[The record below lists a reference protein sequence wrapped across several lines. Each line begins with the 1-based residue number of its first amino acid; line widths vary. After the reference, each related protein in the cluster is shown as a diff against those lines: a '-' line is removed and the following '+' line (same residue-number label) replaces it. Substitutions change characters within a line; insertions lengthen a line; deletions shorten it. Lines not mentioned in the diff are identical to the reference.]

1 MEYITIIWQ
10 AFFSVVALFVLTKLM
25 GYRQISNMS
34 VFDYI
39 NSITIG
45 SIAAEMA
52 TDMGGDYLKCLVAMI
67 VYAIFAV
74 VLSKICQK
82 SVTLR
87 RLINGKAITLFMH
100 GKLYKENLKKA
111 KMDVD
116 ELLIECRING
126 YFDLSQIEAI
136 VLEPNGKISI
146 LPITENKPITPKDL
160 GITPTQEEL
169 FANIIVDGQILKY
182 NLEHIN
188 RDEQWV
194 KQQLAIHNIKSVN
207 DVFLAI
213 CDRQGNFY
221 AYEKIKHT
229 VDKDVLG

>member
-10 AFFSVVALFVLTKLM
+10 AFFSVISLFVLTKLM

-52 TDMGGDYLKCLVAMI
+52 TDMNGDYLKCLVAI
-67 VYAIFAV
+67 VVYASFAV
-74 VLSKICQK
+74 ILSKICEK
-82 SVTLR
+82 SITLR
-87 RLINGKAITLFMH
+87 RLINGKAITLYMH
-100 GKLYKENLKKA
+100 GKLYRENLKKA

-116 ELLIECRING
+116 ELLTECRISG
-126 YFDLSQIEAI
+126 YFDLSQVEAI
-136 VLEPNGKISI
+136 ILEPNGKISI
-146 LPITENKPITPKDL
+146 LPVTENKPITPKEL

-182 NLEHIN
+182 NLKHID
-188 RDEQWV
+188 RDEQWLQ
-194 KQQLAIHNIKSVN
+194 QQLAKQNIKNVK
-207 DVFLAI
+207 DVFLAT

-221 AYEKIKHT
+221 AYEKIEHI

>member
-10 AFFSVVALFVLTKLM
+10 AFFSVVSLFFLTKLM

-52 TDMGGDYLKCLVAMI
+52 TDMDGDYLKGFVAMI
-67 VYAIFAV
+67 VYAVFAIA
-74 VLSKICQK
+74 LSKICQK
-82 SVTLR
+82 SINLR
-87 RLINGKAITLFMH
+87 RLINGKAITLYMH
-100 GKLYKENLKKA
+100 GNLYKDNLKKA

-146 LPITENKPITPKDL
+146 LPVTKNKPITPKDL

-182 NLEHIN
+182 NLKHIN
-188 RDEQWV
+188 RDEQWLH
-194 KQQLAIHNIKSVN
+194 QQLAVQNIKSVD

-213 CDRQGNFY
+213 SDRQGNFY
-221 AYEKIKHT
+221 AYEKSKHIA
-229 VDKDVLG
+229 DNNILA

>member
-1 MEYITIIWQ
+1 
-10 AFFSVVALFVLTKLM
+10 M

-52 TDMGGDYLKCLVAMI
+52 TDMNGDYLKCLVAI
-67 VYAIFAV
+67 VVYASFAV
-74 VLSKICQK
+74 ILSKICEK
-82 SVTLR
+82 SITLR
-87 RLINGKAITLFMH
+87 RLINGKAITLYMH
-100 GKLYKENLKKA
+100 GKLYRENLKKA

-116 ELLIECRING
+116 ELLTECRISG
-126 YFDLSQIEAI
+126 YFDLSQVEAI
-136 VLEPNGKISI
+136 ILEPNGKISI
-146 LPITENKPITPKDL
+146 LPVTENKPITPKEL

-182 NLEHIN
+182 NLKHID
-188 RDEQWV
+188 RDEQWLQ
-194 KQQLAIHNIKSVN
+194 QQLAKQNIKNVK
-207 DVFLAI
+207 DVFLAT

-221 AYEKIKHT
+221 AYEKIEHI

>member
-1 MEYITIIWQ
+1 MEYITIMWQ
-10 AFFSVVALFVLTKLM
+10 AFFSVISLFILTKIM

-52 TDMGGDYLKCLVAMI
+52 TDMGGNYLKCLAAMI
-67 VYAIFAV
+67 VYAIVAV
-74 VLSKICQK
+74 VLSKVCQK
-82 SVTLR
+82 SISLR
-87 RLINGKAITLFMH
+87 RLINGKAITLYLH
-100 GKLYKENLKKA
+100 GKLYKENLRKA
-111 KMDVD
+111 KMDID

-146 LPITENKPITPKDL
+146 LPITENKPVTPKDL
-160 GITPTQEEL
+160 GITPIQEEM
-169 FANIIVDGQILKY
+169 FANIIVDGQILNY
-182 NLEHIN
+182 NLKHIG
-188 RDEQWV
+188 RDTEWLH
-194 KQQLAIHNIKSVN
+194 QQLAIRNIKSVN

-213 CDRQGNFY
+213 CDRQGNLHV
-221 AYEKIKHT
+221 YEQINHII
-229 VDKDVLG
+229 DKDVLG

>member
-1 MEYITIIWQ
+1 MDYITIVWQ
-10 AFFSVVALFVLTKLM
+10 AFFSVIALFLLTKLM
-25 GYRQISNMS
+25 GYHQISNMS

-52 TDMGGDYLKCLVAMI
+52 TDVNGDYLKCLAAII
-67 VYAIFAV
+67 VYAIVAV
-74 VLSKICQK
+74 TLSKICQK
-82 SVTLR
+82 SITLR
-87 RLINGKAITLFMH
+87 RLINGKAITLYMH

-146 LPITENKPITPKDL
+146 LPITENKPVTPKDL

-169 FANIIVDGQILKY
+169 FANVIVDGQILKY
-182 NLEHIN
+182 NLEHID
-188 RDEQWV
+188 RDEQWLQ
-194 KQQLAIHNIKSVN
+194 QQLATQNIKDVE

-213 CDRQGNFY
+213 CDRQGNFH
-221 AYEKIKHT
+221 AYKKIKHT
-229 VDKDVLG
+229 VDQDVLG

>member
-1 MEYITIIWQ
+1 MEYVTIIWQ
-10 AFFSVVALFVLTKLM
+10 AFFSVISLFILTKLM

-52 TDMGGDYLKCLVAMI
+52 TDMDSDYLKGLAAMI

-82 SVTLR
+82 SITLR
-87 RLINGKAITLFMH
+87 RLINGKAITLYLH
-100 GKLYKENLKKA
+100 GELYKENLKKA

-146 LPITENKPITPKDL
+146 LPVTENKPATPKDL
-160 GITPTQEEL
+160 GITPLQEEM
-169 FANIIVDGQILKY
+169 FANVIVDGQILKY
-182 NLEHIN
+182 NLKHIG
-188 RDEQWV
+188 RDEAWLN
-194 KQQLAIHNIKSVN
+194 QQLATHNIKNVK

-213 CDRQGNFY
+213 CDRQGNFHVY
-221 AYEKIKHT
+221 KQIRHI
-229 VDKDVLG
+229 VDNDVLG

>member
-10 AFFSVVALFVLTKLM
+10 AFFSLISLYILTKIM

-52 TDMGGDYLKCLVAMI
+52 TNMGGDYLKCLTAMI
-67 VYAIFAV
+67 VYALFAV
-74 VLSKICQK
+74 ILSKICQK
-82 SVTLR
+82 SITLR
-87 RLINGKAITLFMH
+87 RLINGKAIILYLH
-100 GKLYKENLKKA
+100 GELYKENLRKA

-136 VLEPNGKISI
+136 ILEPNGKISI
-146 LPITENKPITPKDL
+146 LPVTKTKPATLQDF

-169 FANIIVDGQILKY
+169 FANVIVDGQILKY
-182 NLEHIN
+182 NLVHIG
-188 RDEQWV
+188 RDEAWLT
-194 KQQLAIHNIKSVN
+194 QQLAIRNIKN
-207 DVFLAI
+207 IEDVFLAI
-213 CDRQGNFY
+213 CDRQGNFHVY
-221 AYEKIKHT
+221 KQIKHII
-229 VDKDVLG
+229 DKDILG